1 MNSSNHVDTFARKVR
16 VPRTAD
22 RVLLT
27 QESFS
32 ENNRLLLTET
42 KSVQNGLEPHWASLD
57 TRISNSIASINRFA
71 TKSAQGVRV
80 VEKWA
85 DAEIQGLNHSNANIG
100 NEGVLGWCPP
110 TRAYLEGLS
119 SALLS
124 PLAIPELIYHS
135 VGWGR
140 SRYSSEIACSLS
152 VLSRS
157 VPSTLKP
164 VCHASETEAYAPEQY
179 QLKPCR

>member
-1 MNSSNHVDTFARKVR
+1 MNSSNRVDTFARKVR

-22 RVLLT
+22 RELLP
-27 QESFS
+27 QEYLS
-32 ENNRLLLTET
+32 EDTRPLLTET
-42 KSVQNGLEPHWASLD
+42 KSAQNGLEPNWASLN
-57 TRISNSIASINRFA
+57 TQIPKSIASGNQFA

-100 NEGVLGWCPP
+100 NEGALGWCPS
-110 TRAYLEGLS
+110 TRAYLESLS

-164 VCHASETEAYAPEQY
+164 VCHASVTEAYAPEQY

>member
-1 MNSSNHVDTFARKVR
+1 MNSSNRVNPFARKVR
-16 VPRTAD
+16 IPRTAG
-22 RVLLT
+22 RELLNR
-27 QESFS
+27 ESTS
-32 ENNRLLLTET
+32 ENTRLLLTDT
-42 KSVQNGLEPHWASLD
+42 QSVQNGLETNWGSLD
-57 TRISNSIASINRFA
+57 TQIPNSIASGNRFA

-85 DAEIQGLNHSNANIG
+85 DAEIQGLNHSNTNIV
-100 NEGVLGWCPP
+100 NEGALGWCPS

-152 VLSRS
+152 VSSRS

-164 VCHASETEAYAPEQY
+164 VCHASVTEAYAPEQY

>member
-1 MNSSNHVDTFARKVR
+1 MNSSNRVDPFAQKVR

-22 RVLLT
+22 RELLP
-27 QESFS
+27 QEYLS
-32 ENNRLLLTET
+32 EDTRPLLTET
-42 KSVQNGLEPHWASLD
+42 KSAQNGLEPNWASLN
-57 TRISNSIASINRFA
+57 TQIPKSIASGNRFA

-85 DAEIQGLNHSNANIG
+85 DAEIQGLNRSEAEIRNKGA
-100 NEGVLGWCPP
+100 LGWCPS

-119 SALLS
+119 SPLLS
-124 PLAIPELIYHS
+124 PLAIFELIYHS

-140 SRYSSEIACSLS
+140 SQYSGEIACSLS
-152 VLSRS
+152 VSSRS
-157 VPSTLKP
+157 IPYTLKP
-164 VCHASETEAYAPEQY
+164 VCHASVTEAYAPEQY